1 MRRREARAMIVVRIP
16 GRPPTPNARRHW
28 RTTHRDNAE
37 WKEYARRCA
46 VYALQAHGDVRPH
59 LEHADVAIEFVV
71 PDKRRRDIDNLISAQ
86 KPCLDGIV
94 ASGLLADDSGD
105 VIRSVS
111 YSVRYEKGVSE
122 TVYRITPV

>member
-1 MRRREARAMIVVRIP
+1 MITVRIP

-37 WKEYARRCA
+37 WRTVARESAILGGWDYRGPEPITACTI
-46 VYALQAHGDVRPH
+46 
-59 LEHADVAIEFVV
+59 AIEFVV
-71 PDKRRRDIDNLISAQ
+71 PDRRRRDLDNLIAST
-86 KPCLDGIV
+86 KPLTDGIV

-122 TVYRITPV
+122 TVYRITPVEVADAA

>member
-1 MRRREARAMIVVRIP
+1 MARREARPMITVRIP

-37 WKEYARRCA
+37 WKEYARFRTLTSGELPTITACTI
-46 VYALQAHGDVRPH
+46 
-59 LEHADVAIEFVV
+59 AIEFVV
-71 PDKRRRDIDNLISAQ
+71 PDRRRRDLDNLIAST
-86 KPCLDGIV
+86 KPLTDGIV

>member
-1 MRRREARAMIVVRIP
+1 MITVRIP

-37 WKEYARRCA
+37 WKARAYEKAA
-46 VYALQAHGDVRPH
+46 VAWGIYGGRTLRACTIEV
-59 LEHADVAIEFVV
+59 EFVV
-71 PDKRRRDIDNLISAQ
+71 PDRRRRDLDNAISGQ
-86 KPCLDGIV
+86 KPILDGIV
-94 ASGLLADDSGD
+94 ASGLLADDSTD

-122 TVYRITPV
+122 TVYRITPVEVADAA